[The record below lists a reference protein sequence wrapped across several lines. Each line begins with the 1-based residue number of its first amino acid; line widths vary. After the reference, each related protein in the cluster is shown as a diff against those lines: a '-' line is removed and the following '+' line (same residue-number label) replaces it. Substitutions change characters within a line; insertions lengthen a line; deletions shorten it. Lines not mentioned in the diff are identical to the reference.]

1 MIILQP
7 IFINAALYFYLQ
19 KNNTQPHPNK
29 TLFFL
34 YYFFLLEVLF
44 VRQKNRQTH
53 INQPE
58 NGNTLY

>member
-29 TLFFL
+29 KLFFFII
-34 YYFFLLEVLF
+34 FFYLKFYLF
-44 VRQKNRQTH
+44 GKKTDKH
-53 INQPE
+53 
-58 NGNTLY
+58 T